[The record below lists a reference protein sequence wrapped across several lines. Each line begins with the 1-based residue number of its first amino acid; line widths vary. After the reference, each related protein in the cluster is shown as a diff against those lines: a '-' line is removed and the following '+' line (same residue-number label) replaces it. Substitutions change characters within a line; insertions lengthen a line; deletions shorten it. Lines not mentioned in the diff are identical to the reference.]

1 MATDHLGNRL
11 LAQLDKRSIEAVE
24 PYLRS
29 ERLLAGQ
36 VLAETHSH
44 IQNVYFPHG
53 GIISCLV
60 EMEGGGAIQ
69 TGMIGRDGQFGA
81 GAALDHKV
89 CLNYVLMQ
97 IESNASVIDADRFR
111 SLVLECPELRKAV
124 LRDELLFLAQVQQT
138 AACNAVHSLQARAC
152 KWLLRMHALAGD
164 DLPLTQ
170 QYLAEMI
177 GVQRSGVNRLA
188 RELQASG
195 LITYLRGRVRIVDL
209 AAIRTRACECD
220 GALSVH
226 KAVICEE

>member
-1 MATDHLGNRL
+1 
-11 LAQLDKRSIEAVE
+11 
-24 PYLRS
+24 
-29 ERLLAGQ
+29 
-36 VLAETHSH
+36 
-44 IQNVYFPHG
+44 
-53 GIISCLV
+53 
-60 EMEGGGAIQ
+60 
-69 TGMIGRDGQFGA
+69 
-81 GAALDHKV
+81 
-89 CLNYVLMQ
+89 
-97 IESNASVIDADRFR
+97 
-111 SLVLECPELRKAV
+111 
-124 LRDELLFLAQVQQT
+124 
-138 AACNAVHSLQARAC
+138 LQARAC